1 MRSFR
6 VGAVVI
12 AAVLSAC
19 STDDGRDMA
28 PPRPDQQESV
38 APMTTVNDPGSFD
51 SLPDPSEGAFSING
65 PWGNDEPIDSRYT
78 CDGRDFSPP
87 LSWSGAPS
95 DVVAFAIV
103 MSDLDAPEYAHWTVV
118 NIDPQVLTT
127 NEGQV
132 PPLAVV
138 AQNENG
144 TATYIGPCPP
154 KGQTHTYQ
162 ISIYALGQVLEAQTG
177 DPAPAMRAAI
187 ETAALDIATT
197 TFTYSR

>member
-1 MRSFR
+1 
-6 VGAVVI
+6 
-12 AAVLSAC
+12 
-19 STDDGRDMA
+19 
-28 PPRPDQQESV
+28 
-38 APMTTVNDPGSFD
+38 
-51 SLPDPSEGAFSING
+51 
-65 PWGNDEPIDSRYT
+65 
-78 CDGRDFSPP
+78 
-87 LSWSGAPS
+87 
-95 DVVAFAIV
+95 
-103 MSDLDAPEYAHWTVV
+103 
-118 NIDPQVLTT
+118 VLTT